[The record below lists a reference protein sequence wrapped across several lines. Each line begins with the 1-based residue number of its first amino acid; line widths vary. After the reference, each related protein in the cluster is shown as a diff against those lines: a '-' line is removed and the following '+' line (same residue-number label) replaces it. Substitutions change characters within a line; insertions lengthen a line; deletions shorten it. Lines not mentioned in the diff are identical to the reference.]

1 MAARPARSS
10 IIRRWANLPDEEL
23 LDWRLSDLGLE
34 IERSDV
40 VPRMRQLDAELE
52 HRGLRFRPYAWLS
65 TEWFTPGGTTGFAVP
80 FFLAH
85 RRLARLERSQM
96 LQVEGG
102 SRVECM
108 KILRHETA
116 HALDNAYH
124 LRRRRRWRE
133 TFGASG
139 VPYRSSYEPNPNSR
153 AFVQHLDFWY
163 AQSHPIED
171 WAETFAVWLQ
181 PRSRWRARYAGWP
194 VALAKLQ
201 YVEELMAEIAQSRP
215 AVRTRRREETLPSL
229 RTTLREHYTRKR
241 AVYASEGNPAFDG
254 QLSRVFPPGEEAP
267 GRPGAATFFRRRR
280 TELVRRVSAVTG
292 QHRYLLDH
300 IVREMMARSKSRDL
314 RVRTGDSVAITEAAV
329 LLASLSLRFLHG
341 AHPLYHR

>member
-1 MAARPARSS
+1 MAARRARSS
-10 IIRRWANLPDEEL
+10 VTRRWANLPDEEL
-23 LDWRLSDLGLE
+23 LDWRLCDLGLE
-34 IERSDV
+34 IETCDV
-40 VPRMRQLDAELE
+40 VPRLQQLDAELSY
-52 HRGLRFRPYAWLS
+52 RGLRFRPYAWLS

-80 FFLAH
+80 FYLAH
-85 RRLARLERSQM
+85 PRLARLERSQM

-139 VPYRSSYEPNPNSR
+139 VPYRPSYKPNPNSR

-163 AQSHPIED
+163 SQSHPIED

-181 PRSRWRARYAGWP
+181 PGSRWRARHAGWP
-194 VALAKLQ
+194 ALKKLQ
-201 YVEELMAEIAQSRP
+201 YVDELMAEIAPSRP
-215 AVRTRRREETLPSL
+215 AVRTRSREESLPSL
-229 RTTLREHYTRKR
+229 RTTLREHYARKH
-241 AVYASEGNPAFDG
+241 AVYEVEGNPAFDG
-254 QLSRVFPPGEEAP
+254 QLTRVFPRGAEAP
-267 GRPGAATFFRRRR
+267 GKPSAAAFLRRRR
-280 TELVRRVSAVTG
+280 TDLVRHVAAVTG

-300 IVREMMARSKSRDL
+300 IVREMVARSKSRDL
-314 RVRTGDSVAITEAAV
+314 RVRTADSVSFSEAAV
-329 LLASLSLRFLHG
+329 LLASLSTRFLHG
-341 AHPLYHR
+341 AHPLYRR